1 MKTLQQIINEEATY
15 QSFGGVE
22 KCVIRGGNYKNFK
35 DLLEQIKD
43 YPILT
48 TLDIYSCKIEDG
60 SDFNLLNEKLNPDKH
75 RNFILIKDCEIKNL
89 TIANA
94 ARIEAIISNTKISG
108 DFIIKGKVKTL
119 YFIECGFEKCTGW
132 IGDHANIELLDYA
145 MSGRSCAYLKGIEG
159 EFSVDKLNC
168 SRIAMRIFGN
178 GLDLYQSRSYQ
189 ELKQNTQKY
198 FHAKKISVSHW
209 NNI

>member
-15 QSFGGVE
+15 LSFGGVE
-22 KCVIRGGNYKNFK
+22 ECEIRGGNYKNFK
-35 DLLEQIKD
+35 DLLEQTND
-43 YPILT
+43 YQVLT
-48 TLDIYSCKIEDG
+48 TLDIYNCKIEDG
-60 SDFNLLNEKLNPDKH
+60 SDFNLLNKKLDPNK
-75 RNFILIKDCEIKNL
+75 RWNFILIKDCEIKNL
-89 TIANA
+89 TIADA
-94 ARIEAIISNTKISG
+94 ARIEAIISNTKIGG

-119 YFIECGFEKCTGW
+119 YLNECCFEKCTGW

-145 MSGRSCAYLKGIEG
+145 TSGRSYAYLKGIEG

-178 GLDLYQSRSYQ
+178 GLDLYQNRSYQ
-189 ELKQNTQKY
+189 ELKQNTQEY
-198 FHAKKISVSHW
+198 FHAKKISVSRW